1 MRSCRGSHFDNC
13 PAYPYNWA
21 CGQHIEVC
29 AITQGGKCVHA
40 VKAIHI
46 EQMSGLKPEALKR
59 EIRKVMFAYPM
70 PKNRLFYI
78 LIACLLSCGQ
88 HVLFFHLLLSVFVL
102 LCGFDVF
109 LVMKFSFSN
118 RSVFMWYPQTFRGS

>member
-70 PKNRLFYI
+70 PTNRLFYI
-78 LIACLLSCGQ
+78 LIACLVVNMFCFSIFSCQ
-88 HVLFFHLLLSVFVL
+88 SLFFYVALMCSWL
-102 LCGFDVF
+102 
-109 LVMKFSFSN
+109 
-118 RSVFMWYPQTFRGS
+118 